1 MADER
6 VNLTVDINVKGE
18 RNLTAA
24 SAKLLAFERVAKRLE
39 TRTDRL
45 SGSMSKLDG
54 SMKKTSKSAQGFTR
68 DLTLMEKVGGKF
80 LKMARLIMF
89 TVIAIG
95 IEFGI
100 SALSIA
106 SVNAAFAIGRFAM
119 RVYNY
124 GMQALAG
131 TIAAVGAAAIGA
143 AAAFREFQ
151 AAQFQFRYKDSAS
164 LGSALDQSSQNL
176 RSLYQ
181 DATLAT
187 FGVQALA
194 GAFAAVSKSTAFTPA
209 SKNALKAMADFA
221 QASGDP
227 GKSLQAAA
235 SFIGLLQKEK
245 KFTAEAVNAAK
256 QISPEFDKAFKKGS
270 YKNMQSFMDDLMS
283 GKLAAEAGVAGQADA
298 ISRTLFGQF
307 KVYLSQG
314 LVEISDVGQRV
325 LEPIKQTMFEIFK
338 GLTRT
343 FRRVSGDLVAFGR
356 GPFLNSLVAFTE
368 KLENVAVVLFRKF
381 LPATEG
387 FWKRTTDFFKGFA
400 IYFREVRDALQPLR
414 DGGSIVI
421 KTFGK
426 PIIEIFKQI
435 GEGVKALD
443 EQAVR
448 YKDDFLAFGDAL
460 KSVVQ
465 GFFEI
470 SRAVREAFA
479 TALPIINP
487 LLTGLGNLMKMIA
500 GVISGITGVGG
511 AVGGVGIIGGLGAL
525 AFKGRRAARFDRGR
539 GFQPSIDDMIYG
551 GKPLGAG
558 AAAAP
563 GLGSLSGAMSSATT
577 AAMAPAASSLTGAGG
592 ALSGAAGALSS
603 AAAAISS
610 AGFGGSLRGG
620 MGGGSVDPDTGRYR
634 TLPRRKPGQSNA
646 DYQRDII
653 RWKVANRGTVD
664 LPLEQRGYRAPTLYS
679 DRSGQTNIYGR
690 KIGVSQDLD
699 AIGMRM
705 MTKEQY
711 KESERRARRA
721 LRPNAPSGPHSTLL
735 GNNPYR
741 YATDS
746 RLQQSGFLPGM
757 KYTSIGGRIRAL
769 PGAIRSN
776 MRYAADAARQGMYN
790 MWLGKEQGGAA
801 YAARQAGISGAM
813 GAGGVSAAAGG
824 LKGGLMRGLL
834 GTNYG
839 TTGYRGFRR
848 ELQAQLG
855 FAKAGPGGNI
865 LQRSVTGLKGG
876 NFGAGYRMAKANFDK
891 AVKEGAL
898 PANAKF
904 SKFKGLKAGARAGFS
919 GMGVGASLLAG
930 MGIDKLASS
939 GVIDQ
944 DAVGGMQAGAGLMS
958 INPLLGLAVGAG
970 LTALGAKT
978 KKGGAIAGAVS
989 GAAIGGMIAGPL
1001 GVAVGGL
1008 IGGGIGFFAAKR
1020 NQGKAV
1026 KAAMGRIGD
1035 AQISSIAAA
1044 ALGGAMKGSTKEGR
1058 QMLTTMSGLSTQFSA
1073 AKTPQARQ
1081 ALLKPYID
1089 AGIIGGNDLSLATG
1103 EKSGDAAKRLT
1114 EISGV
1119 MKEALVPQ
1127 FDQFDEIMKALK
1139 QSTGMTSEA
1148 IFDLAMRKNVNLY
1161 DTTLNLTDAVKKLG
1175 VGMVKTATDLR
1186 NALRDA
1192 QVASLD
1198 VFSTF
1203 KKTREMKDVLQA
1215 SGQNLRGGDT
1225 STDAFLD
1232 YYTKSQDLANY
1243 LSPDTPLMNM
1253 IVAAQRFGSGAN
1265 IGKGTLFGPGGP
1277 LAGVQMGSEAT
1288 SLIGQAQDR
1297 ARKGSVTALSTQLG
1311 AMLSSSGFTFS
1322 DVDAGTRKMEEQI
1335 NTLIQ
1340 NAEGGD
1346 QGALATLNRLESDLA
1361 RGTALKGKDPAA
1373 IARYFAGI
1381 FGADAGTSISA
1392 PKMGTKTTLF
1402 GQSIETELSGQLD
1415 PFAKVLSAEA
1425 ETMRQGFMDA
1435 IKSGFFEASD
1445 TPDWWDTAP
1454 NWWDKGFEAELNAK
1468 GELVRL
1474 LAIGDTST
1482 PRAGQFGDTST
1493 SKNLRRTMS
1502 RHSSFDSMITGKRT
1516 VTSSLRDF
1524 NLGSPSSDHAT
1535 GNAYDLVG
1543 QNLGQYAGLIKSAG
1557 GFAEFHGGGGS
1568 RHLHV
1573 VPPPGPMGDTSTSML
1588 AKMSGGGSNTSYEG
1602 DTYNITVNGG
1612 GDAQATARAVAQEI
1626 MKMQKNWK
1634 QRS

>member
-6 VNLTVDINVKGE
+6 VNLTVDIDVKGE

-45 SGSMSKLDG
+45 SGSMSKLSG
-54 SMKKTSKSAQGFTR
+54 SMNKSGKSAQGFTR
-68 DLTLMEKVGGKF
+68 DLTLLEKVGGKF

-119 RVYNY
+119 RLYNY

-131 TIAAVGAAAIGA
+131 TLAAVGAAAIGA

-151 AAQFQFRYKDSAS
+151 AAQYQFRYKDSAQ

-245 KFTAEAVNAAK
+245 KFTAEAINAAK

-307 KVYLSQG
+307 KLYISQA

-325 LEPIKQTMFEIFK
+325 LEPIKKAMFDIFQ

-356 GPFLNSLVAFTE
+356 GPFLNSLVAFTA
-368 KLENVAVVLFRKF
+368 KLEDFAVVLFRKF

-400 IYFREVRDALQPLR
+400 IYFREVRDALEPLR

-421 KTFGK
+421 ETFGK
-426 PIIEIFKQI
+426 PIIEIFRQI
-435 GEGVKALD
+435 GKGVTALD

-500 GVISGITGVGG
+500 GVISQITGVGG
-511 AVGGVGIIGGLGAL
+511 AVGGVGIIGGLTAL
-525 AFKGRRAARFDRGR
+525 AFKGRRAARFSRQR

-558 AAAAP
+558 GAAAGG

-592 ALSGAAGALSS
+592 ALSGSAAALSS

-610 AGFGGSLRGG
+610 AAAGSTLRGG
-620 MGGGSVDPDTGRYR
+620 MGGGSVDPTTGRYR

-646 DYQRDII
+646 DYQRDIN
-653 RWKVANRGTVD
+653 RYVTRNRGVVD
-664 LPLEQRGYRAPTLYS
+664 LPLEQRGYRTPTLYS
-679 DRSGQTNIYGR
+679 GGSGTNITGR
-690 KIGVSQDLD
+690 QIGVSQDLD

-705 MTKEQY
+705 MTREQY
-711 KESERRARRA
+711 IESERRARRA
-721 LRPNAPSGPHSTLL
+721 LRPNAPSGPSSSLL
-735 GNNPYR
+735 GNAGYR
-741 YATDS
+741 YSTDA
-746 RLQQSGFLPGM
+746 RLQQSGFLPGT
-757 KYTSIGGRIRAL
+757 KYTSIGGRIRAF
-769 PGAIRSN
+769 PGAFRSN
-776 MRYAADAARQGMYN
+776 MGSLRNLAQQGMYSAF
-790 MWLGKEQGGAA
+790 LGREQGSAA
-801 YAARQAGISGAM
+801 FAARQAGISGAM

-824 LKGGLMRGLL
+824 IKGGILKGLL

-839 TTGYRGFRR
+839 AAGYRGLRT
-848 ELQAQLG
+848 ELAAQLG
-855 FAKAGPGGNI
+855 FAKAGPGGNVVT
-865 LQRSVTGLKGG
+865 RSITGLKGG
-876 NFGAGYRMAKANFDK
+876 NFGSGYRLAKANFDK
-891 AVKEGAL
+891 AVAEGAL

-904 SKFKGLKAGARAGFS
+904 SKLKGLKAGARNSFS

-930 MGIDKLASS
+930 MAVDKFAPEEAKGAL
-939 GVIDQ
+939 Q
-944 DAVGGMQAGAGLMS
+944 TGAGLMA
-958 INPLLGLAVGAG
+958 INPLLGVAVGAG
-970 LTALGAKT
+970 LTALGART
-978 KKGGAIAGAVS
+978 KKGGTIAGAVS
-989 GAAIGGMIAGPL
+989 GAAVGAMIAGPL
-1001 GVAVGGL
+1001 GAAVGGL
-1008 IGGGIGFFAAKR
+1008 IGGGIGYFAAKR

-1026 KAAMGRIGD
+1026 KAAMGRVGD

-1044 ALGGAMKGSTKEGR
+1044 TLAGASKGSTTGGR
-1058 QMLTTMSGLSTQFSA
+1058 QMLTTMTGLAGQFSK
-1073 AKTPQARQ
+1073 AKNATERK
-1081 ALLKPYID
+1081 ALLQPYID

-1103 EKSGDAAKRLT
+1103 EKSGDAAAKLT
-1114 EISGV
+1114 EISKTMQMAVG
-1119 MKEALVPQ
+1119 PQ
-1127 FDQFDEIMKALK
+1127 LDQFDEIMKALK

-1161 DTTLNLTDAVKKLG
+1161 DTTLTLTDAVKKLG

-1186 NALRDA
+1186 NGLRDV

-1198 VFSTF
+1198 VFAVF
-1203 KKTREMKDVLQA
+1203 RKTKEMKDVLQA
-1215 SGQNLRGGDT
+1215 SGGNIRGGDT
-1225 STDAFLD
+1225 STEAFLD

-1253 IVAAQRFGSGAN
+1253 IAMAQNFGTGAN
-1265 IGKGTLFGPGGP
+1265 VGTGKLFGPGGP
-1277 LAGVQMGSEAT
+1277 LAGIQIDAT
-1288 SLIGQAQDR
+1288 AAGLISKAQGQAQ
-1297 ARKGSVTALSTQLG
+1297 KGSVTQLSTQLG

-1322 DVDAGTRKMEEQI
+1322 DVDAGTKQMEQQI
-1335 NTLIQ
+1335 NALI
-1340 NAEGGD
+1340 NKATGGD
-1346 QGALATLNRLESDLA
+1346 AAAMATLNRLEGDLA
-1361 RGTALKGKDPAA
+1361 RGTALKGKSPEQ
-1373 IARYFAGI
+1373 IAQYFSSI
-1381 FGADAGTSISA
+1381 FGTGAGTSATA

-1402 GQSIETELSGQLD
+1402 GQSLETELSGQLD
-1415 PFAKVLSAEA
+1415 PFAQVLSKEAEA
-1425 ETMRQGFMDA
+1425 MRQGFMDA

-1454 NWWDKGFEAELNAK
+1454 SWWSGGFEAELDK
-1468 GELVRL
+1468 DGKLMRL
-1474 LAIGDTST
+1474 ISMGDTST
-1482 PRAGQFGDTST
+1482 PKAGKFGDTST

-1502 RHSSFDSMITGKRT
+1502 RHGAFDSMITGKRT

-1588 AKMSGGGSNTSYEG
+1588 AKMSGGNASNNYEG